1 MRQVRGVVMPCSQN
15 PYCQVGDPQTGGQWQ
30 QQRFFPRN
38 KEYKL
43 NTEFTNLEILHQEDE
58 CTLKNIWLWRPIGLI
73 FWRSKELWE
82 IETLL
87 WKGAHKIFYD
97 LGPKA
102 EAVIWKEPGH
112 QLILKSLLERQLELT
127 LGTETQAAA
136 IFWAPFTTR
145 TLVLARIILE
155 FPSSFLARTRL
166 TISLT

>member
-1 MRQVRGVVMPCSQN
+1 MKQVGGVVMPCSQN
-15 PYCQVGDPQTGGQWQ
+15 PYCQVGDPQTGGKWQ
-30 QQRFFPRN
+30 QQRFSPRN

-43 NTEFTNLEILHQEDE
+43 HVECANLGILHRDNE
-58 CTLKNIWLWRPIGLI
+58 CTLKNIWLWRPIWLI

-112 QLILKSLLERQLELT
+112 QLILESLLERQLELT
-127 LGTETQAAA
+127 LGTETLAAA
-136 IFWAPFTTR
+136 IFEAPFATR
-145 TLVLARIILE
+145 TLVLASIILE
-155 FPSSFLARTRL
+155 SSL
-166 TISLT
+166 

>member
-87 WKGAHKIFYD
+87 SKDTHEISRTQSRSSKMKW
-97 LGPKA
+97 
-102 EAVIWKEPGH
+102 
-112 QLILKSLLERQLELT
+112 SLVRSTWCSWSISWRDRRQVELT
-127 LGTETQAAA
+127 LGTEMLVAA
-136 IFWAPFTTR
+136 ILGSSSQHVDTGAGKE
-145 TLVLARIILE
+145 ILE
-155 FPSSFLARTRL
+155 FFP
-166 TISLT
+166 